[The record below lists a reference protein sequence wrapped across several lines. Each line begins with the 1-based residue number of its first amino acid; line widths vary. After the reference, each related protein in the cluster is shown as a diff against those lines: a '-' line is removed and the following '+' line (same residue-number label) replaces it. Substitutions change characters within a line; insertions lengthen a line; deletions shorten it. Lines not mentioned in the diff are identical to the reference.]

1 MIGKCSIPLR
11 QLADKRPIRQW
22 YKLANKNGDH
32 DKRRGDIELQIW
44 WTFNVK
50 TLAKKPKQTFFQRM
64 GAVVASKE
72 DSDPEDDDELG
83 PNNLSEENKK
93 TEAEIKAEEEAQK
106 KAEDEIKASIGNME
120 IKDGDYQVQ
129 VHLIEAR
136 DLAAKNMDGTSD
148 PVVYVECFD
157 QKQNTKVIYATV
169 NCVFDEV
176 LIFNVKKC
184 AKETFEDA
192 VIKVT
197 VMDANSV
204 PMMKNTEIGSFAID
218 ATSVYFSK
226 DHEMYRKW
234 VALMDDEDPGDTGVQ
249 GYLKLSIQ
257 VLGPGDKLK
266 VHDEEEEARKE
277 KEASK
282 RNGGDDLSSMG
293 MCMHLSIYLYMY
305 VCMYISIYANQLH

>member
-1 MIGKCSIPLR
+1 MIGKISIPLR
-11 QLADKRPIRQW
+11 SLADKKPIRRW
-22 YKLANKNGDH
+22 YKLANKNGDF
-32 DKRRGDIELQIW
+32 DATKRGEIELQIW
-44 WTFNVK
+44 WTFNIKV
-50 TLAKKPKQTFFQRM
+50 LANKPKKTIFQRM
-64 GAVVASKE
+64 GAVMATKE
-72 DSDPEDDDELG
+72 DSEPDDDEDEG
-83 PNNLSEENKK
+83 PNNMDTGPKK
-93 TEAEIKAEEEAQK
+93 TEAEVKAEEEAQQK
-106 KAEDEIKASIGNME
+106 LEDEIKASIGNME

-136 DLAAKNMDGTSD
+136 DLAAKNYDGTSD

-157 QKQNTKVIYATV
+157 QKQNTKVIYSTI

-192 VIKVT
+192 IIKVT

-204 PMMKNTEIGSFAID
+204 PGLKNTEIGAFATD

-226 DHEMYRKW
+226 DHEIYRKW
-234 VALMDDEDPGDTGVQ
+234 VALMDDDNPEDTGVQ

-257 VLGPGDKLK
+257 ILGPGDKLK

-277 KEASK
+277 KESSK

-293 MCMHLSIYLYMY
+293 AYTL
-305 VCMYISIYANQLH
+305 